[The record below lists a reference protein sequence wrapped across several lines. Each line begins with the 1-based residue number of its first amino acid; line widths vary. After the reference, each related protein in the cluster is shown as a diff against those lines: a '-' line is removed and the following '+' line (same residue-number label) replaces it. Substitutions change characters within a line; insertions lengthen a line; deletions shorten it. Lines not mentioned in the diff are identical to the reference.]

1 MLVYYYLCNND
12 EREVVKFPDFGAL
25 VVGVKANYLT
35 RDLDL

>member
-25 VVGVKANYLT
+25 VVGVKEGQLSH
-35 RDLDL
+35 